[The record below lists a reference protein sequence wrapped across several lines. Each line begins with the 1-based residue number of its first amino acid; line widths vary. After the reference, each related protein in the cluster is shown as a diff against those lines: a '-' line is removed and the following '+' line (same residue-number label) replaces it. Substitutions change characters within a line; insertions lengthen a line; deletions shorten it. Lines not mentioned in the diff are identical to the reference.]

1 MSSDNHLTVSIAQA
15 DKPNLIGNIY
25 TRECLDKM
33 MEIIRESIKSG
44 FFGGVIDIHDSEHS
58 TYSTSLD
65 LSKVTHQ
72 ISKVDIV
79 DDFLVV
85 DVEFMPTPDG
95 EIAKSLVQSAT
106 GLLRPTI
113 TGKVDPIER
122 TVTVD
127 SVISFDIIQYHED
140 FRVDISWKKLK

>member
-1 MSSDNHLTVSIAQA
+1 MTVSIAQV

-25 TRECLDKM
+25 TKEAINKM
-33 MEIIRESIKSG
+33 KESIEESMRSG
-44 FFGGVIDIHDSEHS
+44 FCGGKILHYGDDIDTSE
-58 TYSTSLD
+58 SLN

-72 ISKVDIV
+72 ISKVDVV

-85 DVEFMPTPDG
+85 DVEFMSTPDG
-95 EIAKSLVQSAT
+95 EMAKSLVQSAA
-106 GLLRPTI
+106 GLLRPSI
-113 TGKVDPIER
+113 VGHLHSMER

-127 SVISFDIIQYHED
+127 RVISFDIIKYHED